1 MKQILLGFL
10 LGVVVCLSIGAE
22 IYHPLKGI
30 IIRPETSF
38 RPDIAA
44 DFKAVM
50 MNQETIFNLVNAK
63 CGDKN

>member
-10 LGVVVCLSIGAE
+10 LGVVVCLSMGAE
-22 IYHPLKGI
+22 LYHPLKGI
-30 IIRPETSF
+30 TVRPETNF

-50 MNQETIFNLVNAK
+50 MNQEAIYDLVNAK
-63 CGDKN
+63 CGSK